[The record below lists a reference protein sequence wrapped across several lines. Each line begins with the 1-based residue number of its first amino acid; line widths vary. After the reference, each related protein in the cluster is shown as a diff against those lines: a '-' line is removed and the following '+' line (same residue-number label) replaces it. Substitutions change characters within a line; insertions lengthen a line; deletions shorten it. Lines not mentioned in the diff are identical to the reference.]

1 MSVLADVALGAAP
14 IAGGALM
21 GVLAGTFKGPD
32 YRALIKSDIELLDTI
47 PEENVELRA
56 ALRRNIDARIYELIA
71 TVDKNRE
78 LREITASY
86 KGNWRDF
93 VVFICVAMFALVWWN
108 VPHSRTN
115 WLVTFVFL
123 VALSALV
130 GFYASRGLIRAFR
143 QWLRPRED
151 L

>member
-14 IAGGALM
+14 IAGGALV

-32 YRALIKSDIELLDTI
+32 YRALIKSDVDLLATI

-56 ALRRNIDARIYELIA
+56 AMRRSIDARIYELIA

-78 LREITASY
+78 LRELTASY
-86 KGNWRDF
+86 RGDWRDF
-93 VVFICVAMFALVWWN
+93 VVFVCALMFTLVWWN

-143 QWLRPRED
+143 HWIRPDDD

>member
-14 IAGGALM
+14 IAGGALV

-32 YRALIKSDIELLDTI
+32 YRALIKSDVDLLATI

-56 ALRRNIDARIYELIA
+56 AMRRSIDARIYELIA

-78 LREITASY
+78 LRELTASY
-86 KGNWRDF
+86 KGDWRDF
-93 VVFICVAMFALVWWN
+93 VVFVCALMFTLVWWN

-143 QWLRPRED
+143 HWIRPDDD